1 MLLLLL
7 LLLLCH
13 CYLSHQVFLVISA
26 SGHASASLVLILI
39 FTSSARSLAVV
50 LLANLPLVLR
60 LSHGPRNAHVAVV
73 IIRVCKEAGVVF
85 IYLLTL

>member
-1 MLLLLL
+1 MLK
-7 LLLLCH
+7 
-13 CYLSHQVFLVISA
+13 
-26 SGHASASLVLILI
+26 LI
-39 FTSSARSLAVV
+39 FTSSARSLAVL

-85 IYLLTL
+85 ILFIDIIVHRFFFL